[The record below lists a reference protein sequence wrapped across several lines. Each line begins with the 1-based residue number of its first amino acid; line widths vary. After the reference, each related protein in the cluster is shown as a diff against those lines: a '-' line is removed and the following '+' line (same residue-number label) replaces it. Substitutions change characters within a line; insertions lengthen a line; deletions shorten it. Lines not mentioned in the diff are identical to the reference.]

1 MIIKAKD
8 FINILQQEFEE
19 EDDIILTI
27 GSGRKEYPVADIQK
41 GIFGKKLVFATEG
54 FANWKRK
61 KQELL

>member
-41 GIFGKKLVFATEG
+41 GIIGKKLVFATEG